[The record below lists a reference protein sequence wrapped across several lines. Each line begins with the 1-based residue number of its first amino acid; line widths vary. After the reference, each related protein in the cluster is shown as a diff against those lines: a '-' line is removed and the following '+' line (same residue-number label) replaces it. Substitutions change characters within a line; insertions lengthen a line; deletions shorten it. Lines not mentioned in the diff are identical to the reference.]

1 MAVKPIPDGYH
12 TVTPYLLVRGVR
24 ELIEFTKKAFG
35 ASEVRR
41 MGPPD
46 GPVMHAEIKIG
57 DSRIMMGEASGEW
70 QPMPASLYLY
80 VEDCDSMYRSAIAAG
95 GTSINEPRDEFY
107 GDRMGGV
114 KDPSGNTWWIA
125 THKEDMSEAEMAR
138 RSAEAMKKRK

>member
-24 ELIEFTKKAFG
+24 ELIEFTKQAFG
-35 ASEVRR
+35 AREVRR

-46 GPVMHAEIKIG
+46 GPVMHAEIVVG
-57 DSRIMMGEASGEW
+57 DSRVMMGEVSGEW

-125 THKEDMSEAEMAR
+125 THKEDMPEAEMAR